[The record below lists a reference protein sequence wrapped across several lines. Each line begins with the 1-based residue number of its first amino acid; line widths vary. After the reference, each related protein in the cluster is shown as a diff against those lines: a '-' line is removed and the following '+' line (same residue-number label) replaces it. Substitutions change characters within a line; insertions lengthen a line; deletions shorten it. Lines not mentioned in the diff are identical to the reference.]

1 MQVEVESYAGHRGAE
16 MLRRVRMDGR
26 NIEIVEN
33 IDQWHGAGYR
43 YHKVKGQDGNL
54 YILRLDERRAEW
66 ELTMFQRPEAE
77 ERSNAPAAATVH
89 PRTGSSN

>member
-1 MQVEVESYAGHRGAE
+1 MRVEVESYAGYRGAE

-26 NIEIVEN
+26 DIEIAEN

-54 YILRLDERRAEW
+54 YILRRDEGRAEW
-66 ELTMFQRPEAE
+66 ELTMFQRPEAQ
-77 ERSNAPAAATVH
+77 ERSIDVAAGVRRR
-89 PRTGSSN
+89 PDGSSN

>member
-1 MQVEVESYAGHRGAE
+1 MRVEVESYEGFRGAE

-26 NIEIVEN
+26 DIEIAEN
-33 IDQWHGAGYR
+33 IDQWCGAGYR

-54 YILRLDERRAEW
+54 YILRLDEGRAEW

-77 ERSNAPAAATVH
+77 ERSTDLAAGTRRR
-89 PRTGSSN
+89 PNGSSN